1 MSRALLDVNVLIA
14 MLDEEHADHPLARSW
29 LEEEIGQGWA
39 SCALTQN
46 GVVRILSQPRYPNT
60 VSPSEI
66 VSRLREAT
74 DTEFHEFWPCD
85 LSLLDVDRFEISRL
99 HGPKQVTDVYLL
111 ALAVQR
117 EGRFVTFDRAIPLAA
132 VRGVEPGHLVLL

>member
-1 MSRALLDVNVLIA
+1 M
-14 MLDEEHADHPLARSW
+14 ARSW

-117 EGRFVTFDRAIPLAA
+117 EGRFVTFDRSIPLEA
-132 VRGVEPGHLVLL
+132 VRAVEPGHLVLL